1 MKMKRILIS
10 IAALAT
16 VMSAAAQNR
25 EIARTGVYE
34 QNGQVVFG
42 EPESTITV
50 DLKVERIETIVG
62 PYARYA
68 QKYLG
73 VRAPLNDKTSW
84 SILGADI
91 ALANGASYSAPAKVE
106 SAESYAE
113 SQFGTLREFARMPL
127 DRTDARALTADES
140 AAEAAAA
147 IFSLRKHRIDL
158 ITGEAGENVFGG
170 GLDSALKTL
179 DAYETAYLELFLGKR
194 VVTVETIR
202 LTVHPSSDKFGYVL
216 GRFNDKDGLLP
227 STDLSGEMLMLR
239 IEPSGDTSLKYLK
252 ESTGREKNVFECR
265 IADHSTCILSCGTDQ
280 IASAVLPLFEFGR
293 TVQIAQ

>member
-1 MKMKRILIS
+1 MKRFLLS

-16 VMSAAAQNR
+16 VVSAAAQNR
-25 EIARTGVYE
+25 QILRTGVYE
-34 QNGQVVFG
+34 QNGQTVFG
-42 EPESTITV
+42 EPESSITV
-50 DLKVERIETIVG
+50 DLKVECVETIVG

-84 SILGADI
+84 SIKGADI
-91 ALANGASYSAPAKVE
+91 ALTNAASYSAPASVE
-106 SAESYAE
+106 PAESYAE

-127 DRTDARALTADES
+127 DRTDARALTADEA

-170 GLDSALKTL
+170 GLESALKAL

-194 VVTVETIR
+194 VVTVKTVR

-216 GRFNDKDGLLP
+216 GRFNEKDGILP

-239 IEPSGDTSLKYLK
+239 IEPSGDTSLKYLS
-252 ESTGREKNVFECR
+252 EATGREKNIVKCR
-265 IADHSTCILSCGTDQ
+265 IADLSTCILSCGTEQ
-280 IASAVLPLFEFGR
+280 IASAVLPIFEFGR
-293 TVQIAQ
+293 TVYVAQ

>member
-1 MKMKRILIS
+1 MKRFLLS

-16 VMSAAAQNR
+16 LMSATAQNR
-25 EIARTGVYE
+25 QISRTGVFE
-34 QNGQVVFG
+34 QNGTTVFG
-42 EPESTITV
+42 EPQSTVTV

-73 VRAPLNDKTSW
+73 VRAPLSDKTSW
-84 SILGADI
+84 SIVGAEI
-91 ALANGASYSAPAKVE
+91 ALANSDAIHAPAKAE
-106 SAESYAE
+106 ADESYAE
-113 SQFGTLREFARMPL
+113 SQFGTLREFPRLPL
-127 DRTDARALTADES
+127 DRTDARALTADEA

-170 GLDSALKTL
+170 GLESALKAI

-194 VVTVETIR
+194 VVTTKTIR

-252 ESTGREKNVFECR
+252 EATGREKGIIECR
-265 IADHSTCILSCGTDQ
+265 IADNSTCILSYGTEQ
-280 IASAVLPLFEFGR
+280 IASAVLPLYEFGR
-293 TVQIAQ
+293 TVYVAQ

>member
-1 MKMKRILIS
+1 MKRILVS
-10 IAALAT
+10 IAALAM
-16 VMSAAAQNR
+16 VVSATAQNR
-25 EIARTGVYE
+25 QISRIGIYQ
-34 QNGQVVFG
+34 QNGEICFG
-42 EPESTITV
+42 EPQSTIIV
-50 DLKVERIETIVG
+50 DLKVEQIETIVG

-68 QKYLG
+68 QKHLG

-84 SILGADI
+84 SIVGASI
-91 ALANGASYSAPAKVE
+91 ALADEASFAAPAAIAP
-106 SAESYAE
+106 AESYAE

-127 DRTDARALTADES
+127 DRTDARALTADEA

-170 GLDSALKTL
+170 GLESALKTL

-194 VVTVETIR
+194 IVTTKTIR
-202 LTVHPSSDKFGYVL
+202 LAVHPSSDKFGYVL

-227 STDLSGEMLMLR
+227 STDLAGEMLMLR

-252 ESTGREKNVFECR
+252 EATGREKSIIECR
-265 IADHSTCILSCGTDQ
+265 IADQSTCILSYGTEQ
-280 IASAVLPLFEFGR
+280 IASATLPLFEFGR
-293 TVQIAQ
+293 TVYVGQ